1 MKKDASK
8 KHTYKGSGPN
18 KSAEPMNKDTSKK
31 HAHKDSAPIKIAE
44 PITVDRRSRTDRK
57 DEGKSM
63 RLAVPLASHAQWQAP
78 ANRRDPIDLLIES
91 GVARVPELLPIRYGR
106 MMQSPFAFYR
116 GGAAIMAADLAALPS
131 TGIRVQACGDCH
143 LVNFGSFATPERQQV
158 FAINDFDETLPA
170 PWEWDIKRLA
180 ASFVVAG
187 RSNGFSADEAREAA
201 QACAR
206 SYRERMREFSKMA
219 VLDLWY
225 FSIDM
230 EALLEQIE
238 DETARERGKKRM
250 DKARDRN
257 VLDEDF
263 PELVTFEGGKHRIRD
278 NPPLIYH
285 LQGEE
290 ESVVE
295 ARVREAFERY
305 RATLAED
312 RRLLLDRY
320 EFKDI
325 AMKVVG
331 VGSVGTR
338 CSIILMMGGA
348 DDPLFLQ
355 VKEARA
361 SVLEPY
367 AGQSTYPNNG
377 QRVVMGQRLMLSASD
392 IFLGWVEGKDG
403 NHYYI
408 RQMRD
413 MKMKALVEL
422 FTPSVMNQYAELC
435 GWALAG
441 AHARSGDAA
450 KIAGYLGK
458 KEDFDEALADFAE
471 SYADQNELDYKALVQ
486 AVQQGRLEVYL
497 ER

>member
-1 MKKDASK
+1 MNKDTNK
-8 KHTYKGSGPN
+8 KHSHKSKDPN
-18 KSAEPMNKDTSKK
+18 KNAEPMNKDTSKK
-31 HAHKDSAPIKIAE
+31 QSHKDIATNKIAE
-44 PITVDRRSRTDRK
+44 PITVDRHSRTDRK
-57 DEGKSM
+57 DEGKAM
-63 RLAVPLASHAQWQAP
+63 RLALPLASHAQWQAP
-78 ANRRDPIDLLIES
+78 ANRRDPIDILIES
-91 GVARVPELLPIRYGR
+91 GADRVQELLPIRYGR

-116 GGAAIMAADLAALPS
+116 GAAAIMAADLAGLPS

-143 LVNFGSFATPERQQV
+143 LVNFGSFATPERRQI
-158 FAINDFDETLPA
+158 FGINDFDETLPA

-187 RSNGFSADEAREAA
+187 RHNGYTADESRDAA

-206 SYRERMREFSKMA
+206 SYRERMREFSKMG
-219 VLDLWY
+219 VLDVWY
-225 FSIDM
+225 FSIDV
-230 EALLEQIE
+230 EALLEQVE
-238 DETARERGKKRM
+238 DETARERVKKRFA
-250 DKARDRN
+250 KARDRD

-263 PELVTFEGGKHRIRD
+263 PELVTFEGGGHRIRD

-285 LQGEE
+285 LQGEDATVIE
-290 ESVVE
+290 T
-295 ARVREAFERY
+295 RVRDAFERY

-312 RRLLLDRY
+312 KRLLLDRY
-320 EFKDI
+320 ELKDI
-325 AMKVVG
+325 AAKVVG

-338 CSIILMMGGA
+338 CAIMLMMGGA

-355 VKEARA
+355 VKEART

-367 AGQSTYPNNG
+367 AGQSIYPNHG
-377 QRVVMGQRLMLSASD
+377 QRVAMGQRLMQSATD
-392 IFLGWVEGKDG
+392 IFLGWTENEIG
-403 NHYYI
+403 NHFYV

-413 MKMKALVEL
+413 MKVKPLIEL

-435 GWALAG
+435 GWALAR

-458 KEDFDEALADFAE
+458 KEVFDEALADFSE
-471 SYADQNELDYKALVQ
+471 GYADQNEEDYKALVQ
-486 AVQQGRLEVYL
+486 AVQKGRLEVYL

>member
-1 MKKDASK
+1 MKKN
-8 KHTYKGSGPN
+8 TP
-18 KSAEPMNKDTSKK
+18 KK
-31 HAHKDSAPIKIAE
+31 HADKDSSSTIKLAE
-44 PITVDRRSRTDRK
+44 PITVDRRSRVDRK
-57 DEGKSM
+57 DEGKAL
-63 RLAVPLASHAQWQAP
+63 RLAVPLASHAQWHAP
-78 ANRRDPIDLLIES
+78 THRYDPIDLLIES
-91 GVARVPELLPIRYGR
+91 GVGRVPELLPIRYGR
-106 MMQSPFAFYR
+106 MMQSPFTFYR
-116 GGAAIMAADLAALPS
+116 GAAAIMAADLAGLPS
-131 TGIRVQACGDCH
+131 TGVRVQACGDCH
-143 LVNFGSFATPERQQV
+143 LLNFGSFATPERRQI

-170 PWEWDIKRLA
+170 PWEWDIKRLVS
-180 ASFVVAG
+180 SFLVAG
-187 RSNGFSADEAREAA
+187 RSNSFTTEEAREAA
-201 QACAR
+201 QTCAR
-206 SYRERMREFSKMA
+206 SYREHMREFAKMG
-219 VLDLWY
+219 VLDVWY
-225 FSIDM
+225 YSIELED
-230 EALLEQIE
+230 LLETIE
-238 DETARERGKKRM
+238 DETAKARVKKRFV
-250 DKARDRN
+250 KARDRD

-285 LQGEE
+285 FQGDEE
-290 ESVVE
+290 EVVE
-295 ARVREAFERY
+295 ARVRDAFERY

-320 EFKDI
+320 EYKDI

-338 CSIILMMGGA
+338 CSIMLLMGGA

-367 AGQSTYPNNG
+367 AGQSAYSNHG

-392 IFLGWVEGKDG
+392 IFLGWTEGKLG
-403 NHYYI
+403 NHFYI

-413 MKMKALVEL
+413 MKLKAMVEL
-422 FTPSVMNQYAELC
+422 FSPSVMNQYAQLC
-435 GWALAG
+435 GWALAC

-458 KEDFDEALADFAE
+458 KEDFDEALADFSE
-471 SYADQNELDYKALVQ
+471 SYADQNEKDYKALVR
-486 AVQQGRLEVYL
+486 AVQEGRLDVYI

>member
-1 MKKDASK
+1 
-8 KHTYKGSGPN
+8 
-18 KSAEPMNKDTSKK
+18 
-31 HAHKDSAPIKIAE
+31 
-44 PITVDRRSRTDRK
+44 
-57 DEGKSM
+57 M
-63 RLAVPLASHAQWQAP
+63 RLGVPLAGHAQWQAP

-91 GVARVPELLPIRYGR
+91 STGRVPELLPIRYGR

-116 GGAAIMAADLAALPS
+116 GAAAIMAADLASLPS

-143 LVNFGSFATPERQQV
+143 LVNFGSFATPERQQI

-187 RSNGFSADEAREAA
+187 RSNGFSDGEAREAA
-201 QACAR
+201 QTCAR
-206 SYRERMREFSKMA
+206 SYREHMREFAKMG
-219 VLDLWY
+219 VLDVWY
-225 FSIDM
+225 FYIDM
-230 EALLEQIE
+230 EEALEQIE

-263 PELVTFEGGKHRIRD
+263 PELVTFEGGRHRIRD

-285 LQGEE
+285 LQDEE
-290 ESVVE
+290 EAVVA
-295 ARVREAFERY
+295 ARVCQAFERY

-338 CSIILMMGGA
+338 CSIMLLMGGA
-348 DDPLFLQ
+348 DEPLFLQ

-367 AGQSTYPNNG
+367 AGQSIYPNHG
-377 QRVVMGQRLMLSASD
+377 QRVVMGQRLILSASD
-392 IFLGWVEGKDG
+392 IFLGWVEGEDG

-413 MKMKALVEL
+413 MKLKVLVEL

-435 GWALAG
+435 GWTLAS

-458 KEDFDEALADFAE
+458 KEDFDEALEDFSE

-486 AVQQGRLEVYL
+486 AVQKGRLDVYL

>member
-1 MKKDASK
+1 
-8 KHTYKGSGPN
+8 
-18 KSAEPMNKDTSKK
+18 
-31 HAHKDSAPIKIAE
+31 
-44 PITVDRRSRTDRK
+44 
-57 DEGKSM
+57 
-63 RLAVPLASHAQWQAP
+63 
-78 ANRRDPIDLLIES
+78 
-91 GVARVPELLPIRYGR
+91 
-106 MMQSPFAFYR
+106 
-116 GGAAIMAADLAALPS
+116 MAADLASLPS

-143 LVNFGSFATPERQQV
+143 LLNFGCFGTPERRLI

-170 PWEWDIKRLA
+170 PWEFDIKRLA

-187 RSNGFSADEAREAA
+187 RHNGFNAGEAREAA
-201 QACAR
+201 QACVR
-206 SYRERMREFSKMA
+206 SYRERMREFAKMG
-219 VLDLWY
+219 VLDVWY
-225 FSIDM
+225 FSIDA
-230 EALLEQIE
+230 EALLENVE
-238 DETARERGKKRM
+238 DETAIQRARKRAA
-250 DKARDRN
+250 KARDRN

-263 PELVTFEGGKHRIRD
+263 PELVTFEGGAHRIRD

-285 LQGEE
+285 MQGEE
-290 ESVVE
+290 AALME
-295 ARVREAFERY
+295 ARVREAFESY

-325 AMKVVG
+325 AGKVVG

-338 CSIILMMGGA
+338 CSIMLLMGGA

-367 AGQSTYPNNG
+367 AGQSIYPNHG
-377 QRVVMGQRLMLSASD
+377 QRVVMGQRLMQSATD
-392 IFLGWVEGKDG
+392 IFLGWTETEKG
-403 NHYYI
+403 HFYI

-413 MKMKALVEL
+413 MKIKPLVEL
-422 FTPSVMNQYAELC
+422 FTPPVMAQYGEAC
-435 GWALAG
+435 GWALAR

-458 KEDFDEALADFAE
+458 KEDFDEALADFSE
-471 SYADQNELDYKALVQ
+471 SYADQNEKDYQALVQ
-486 AVQQGRLEVYL
+486 AVREGRLEVYL